1 MKRFI
6 ALAAFALLALGSS
19 TSDVHA
25 QATRWEERDIKWRTV
40 NASTTNG
47 LTPRDSVF
55 LHKNSAGTFS
65 GNGEPASGYADTT
78 EWLAPAEWVP
88 ALDLNAYRSNI
99 SGAGGADT
107 TLFFHLVLAQE
118 PGASVTASIDS
129 VFLAVQGSYNGST
142 PTTAAPSPAMTLLD
156 ASATEMV
163 QRAFFTQLNANNPST
178 ITLSTM
184 GAFPY
189 IRFILSGDYGG
200 KLRLKAR
207 YLTRDK

>member
-6 ALAAFALLALGSS
+6 ALAAFALLALASVPQS
-19 TSDVHA
+19 ASA

-47 LTPRDSVF
+47 ITPRDSVF
-55 LHKNSAGTFS
+55 LSKNSAAAFGTTDA
-65 GNGEPASGYADTT
+65 GGYADTT

-88 ALDLNAYRSNI
+88 ALDLNGFRTGVLN
-99 SGAGGADT
+99 AGDT
-107 TLFFHLVLAQE
+107 TMFFHLVLAQE

-129 VFLAVQGSYNGST
+129 VFLAVQGSWNGST
-142 PTTAAPSPAMTLLD
+142 PTTSASLTLLD
-156 ASATEMV
+156 ATATEMV
-163 QRAFFTQLNANNPST
+163 QRAFFTQLNSNNPST
-178 ITLSTM
+178 VSLSTM

-189 IRFILSGDYGG
+189 IRFIVSGDYGG